1 MKKILLVASLLAL
14 PVYAQNVA
22 TVNGVNITNKEFE
35 EITNVIAKGNKLTE
49 EQKKGILEDLVT
61 REVLIQEAKKQK
73 IDQDPAVAK
82 QIEFSRD
89 QILTTALLSKYIE
102 KNPVKEEDIK
112 KLYDSQIKAL
122 GNIKQYNVR
131 HILVKDEA
139 RAKEIYEQLNEKK
152 IDFAETAKKESI
164 DHGTASGGGVL
175 GWHPAS
181 NFVPQFGKAVEEA
194 KISVLTQP
202 VKSDFGYHLIMVDD
216 VRPTPLPSYE
226 ASKREI
232 VSALSLEKVNKYT
245 EELKK
250 KAKIKTNLK

>member
-22 TVNGVNITNKEFE
+22 TVNGVNITNQEFE
-35 EITNVIAKGNKLTE
+35 EVTKAIFKDAQITA

-73 IDQDPAVAK
+73 IDQDPQVAK
-82 QIEFSRD
+82 QIEFSRE

-102 KNPVKEEDIK
+102 KNPVKEEEIK

-122 GNIKQYNVR
+122 GDVKQYNVR
-131 HILVKDEA
+131 HILVKDED
-139 RAKEIYEQLNEKK
+139 RAKELYQQLVDKK

-164 DHGTASGGGVL
+164 DQGTASGGGVL
-175 GWHPAS
+175 GWHPSS
-181 NFVPQFGKAVEEA
+181 NFVPQFAKAVEEA
-194 KISVLTQP
+194 KIGVFTEP
-202 VKSDFGYHLIMVDD
+202 VKSDFGYHLILVDD
-216 VRPTPLPSYE
+216 IRPTPLPSFE

-232 VSALSLEKVNKYT
+232 VNALSLEKVNKYT